1 MRQSPRLEATP
12 QGSAVTLTSTPLCV
26 EPRQMG
32 LKRTLANPED
42 VGSLTAQHPANEAA
56 AMSREAYDLLDGNA
70 GTSLPED
77 R

>member
-1 MRQSPRLEATP
+1 M
-12 QGSAVTLTSTPLCV
+12 TSNPLCV

-42 VGSLTAQHPANEAA
+42 VGSLTAEHPADEAA
-56 AMSREAYDLLDGNA
+56 AMSREPYDLLDRDA